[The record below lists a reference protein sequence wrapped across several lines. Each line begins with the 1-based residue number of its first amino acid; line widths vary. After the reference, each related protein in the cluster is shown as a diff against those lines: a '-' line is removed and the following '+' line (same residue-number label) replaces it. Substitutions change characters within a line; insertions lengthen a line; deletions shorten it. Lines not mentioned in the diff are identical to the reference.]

1 MTGVAGDTAVGPG
14 DVGGRPVR
22 VLIVDDDALVRA
34 GLSMILGGVPDL
46 LVVGEAADGDEVGAA
61 VAAHRPDVVLMD
73 IRMPRVDGLAAT
85 EALRALPE
93 PPEVLVLT
101 TFDADDHV
109 LRALRAGAGGFLL
122 KDTPP
127 AEIVR
132 AIRRVAAGEATLSPT
147 VTRTLIQH
155 VTAAHGV
162 TSPGTAPA
170 GAAAPGPGATAGG
183 TATAGGAASAGASM
197 ARRDRARRLLAG
209 LTEREREVAVALG
222 QGRTNAEISAELF
235 MSVATVKAYV
245 SRLLTKLDLN
255 NRVQVALLVHD
266 AGLV

>member
-1 MTGVAGDTAVGPG
+1 MTAEP
-14 DVGGRPVR
+14 PVR

-34 GLSMILGGVPDL
+34 ALSMILGGVPDL
-46 LVVGEAADGDEVGAA
+46 RVVGEATDGAEVPAA
-61 VAAHRPDVVLMD
+61 VAAYAPDVVLMD

-85 EALRALPE
+85 EAVRAAPD

-101 TFDADDHV
+101 TFDADEQV
-109 LRALRAGAGGFLL
+109 LRALRAGASGFLL

-127 AEIVR
+127 AEIV
-132 AIRRVAAGEATLSPT
+132 AAVRRVAAGEATLSPA
-147 VTRTLIQH
+147 VTRKLIAH
-155 VTAAHGV
+155 VTA
-162 TSPGTAPA
+162 PAPA
-170 GAAAPGPGATAGG
+170 RAPDT
-183 TATAGGAASAGASM
+183 
-197 ARRDRARRLLAG
+197 RRERALRLLDG

-222 QGRTNAEISAELF
+222 EGRSNAEISAELF

-255 NRVQVALLVHD
+255 NRVQVALLVQD